1 MSAPQ
6 FVHLRLHSEYSIVD
20 STLRVD
26 DAIKLA
32 AKDEQRALAITDL
45 ANLFGFV
52 KFFKAAKAKNIKPI
66 CGVDAWIDA
75 RVAGDASTTDAEP
88 YRLLFLA
95 ESHAGYLKICHW
107 LTRAYRENQLRGKA
121 LIKPEWLD
129 SAETDGETASGAATE
144 GVFCLSGGWFGDVG
158 LAIRYGQMTNAER
171 AANAWSKRFPGR
183 YAMEIH
189 RAGFKDEHHF
199 VAGSVSLANKLRIP
213 VVATHP
219 IQFATAED
227 FHAHDARVCIAEGY
241 ALGDQRRPQHFTEK
255 QHFLTKAEMVEKF
268 SDYPQAIANT
278 VVVATRCT
286 LNLQLGKNYLP
297 DFPLPEGVTIEAH
310 LRNEVLA
317 GLETRLEVLYASTT
331 ERDAQ
336 RPRYVD
342 RCEFEIAT
350 IVKMGFPGYF
360 LIVADFIGWAKN
372 NGVPV
377 GPGRGSGAGSLVA
390 YSLGITDLDPLR
402 YNLLFERFLNPERVS
417 MPDFDIDFC
426 QDGRDRVIDYVR
438 NKYGAESVGQIAT
451 FGTMAAKAAVRDCGR
466 ALDMPYTFVDGV
478 AKLIPFQPGK
488 WTTLT
493 PMPANE
499 KERAANTIYA
509 KEAEPLLVDR
519 EKNEEDVAS
528 LLALAEQVEGL
539 PRNVGMHAGGVLIA
553 PGKLTDFCPLYA
565 QDESAGLVSQYD
577 KDDVEAVGLV
587 KFDFLGLT
595 TLTILDWTIR
605 FCKRLDP
612 TFEIDLQT
620 LPLDDA
626 SVYQLIRERRPIAIF
641 QFESSGMQDLILKT
655 RPKRLEDL
663 TALNALYRPGPMEL
677 IPDYIARKDGKQKV
691 EYYDERLKPMLEETL
706 GIMVYQ
712 EQVMQAAQIIGGYS
726 LGGADL
732 LRRAMGKKKPEEM
745 AKHRVIFVDGA
756 KKNGVSEELAKRL
769 FDDMEKFA
777 GYGFNK
783 SHSAAYALLAYQ
795 TAYFKKHHTAA
806 FMAANMSAVMS
817 DTDKV
822 RQLLDDS
829 LDNGLTFEAPDVNV
843 GEYRFVPVDRNT
855 IRYGL
860 GGVKGTGEGAV
871 IEILHAREEGG
882 PFTDLF
888 DFCKRVNTQTVN
900 RRTVEALV
908 KCGAF
913 DKLHKDSATGRA
925 SLFASVGAA
934 LSEAERAQANASQ
947 NSLFGDEASVN
958 QVPLIDARPW
968 ELLEQLAHE
977 KTALGLYLSGHP
989 YEAYKKDLSAVTT
1002 MPLARIEP
1010 SDSKQRLAG
1019 IVNAVRTINS
1029 RNGRMCFLTLD
1040 DRTGVFE
1047 VMIPA
1052 TLFEAHRAWLKED
1065 IPIVIEAKVAHGREG
1080 MGTRVIADQLLNIDQ
1095 ARAQYARR
1103 LIIMLNGKSAAKE
1116 ANDLLLML
1124 KPYVGGTVPVSIDL
1138 RKEGYGGRIDLGEQW
1153 RINPKS
1159 ELLAKLSANL
1169 EF

>member
-1 MSAPQ
+1 MMSAPQ

-20 STLRVD
+20 STLRID
-26 DAIKLA
+26 EAIKLA
-32 AKDEQRALAITDL
+32 TKDEQRALAITDL
-45 ANLFGFV
+45 GNLFGFV

-75 RVAGDASTTDAEP
+75 RIAGDASSADAAP
-88 YRLLFLA
+88 FRVLLLA
-95 ESHAGYLKICHW
+95 ESQAGYLKICQW
-107 LTRAYRENQLRGKA
+107 LTRAFRENQLRGKA
-121 LIKPEWLD
+121 LIKPTWFD
-129 SAETDGETASGAATE
+129 RDDAAPGSDTAD
-144 GVFCLSGGWFGDVG
+144 VFCLSGGWFGDVG
-158 LAIRYGQMTNAER
+158 LALRYGQSANAER
-171 AANAWSKRFPGR
+171 AARVWQQRFPGR

-199 VAGSVSLANKLRIP
+199 VGASVALANKLKIP

-219 IQFATAED
+219 IQFATAQD
-227 FHAHDARVCIAEGY
+227 FHSHDARVCIAEGY
-241 ALGDQRRPQHFTEK
+241 TLGDPRRAQTFNEK
-255 QHFLTKAEMVEKF
+255 QHFLTQAEMVEKF

-278 VVVATRCT
+278 VAIATRCT

-297 DFPLPEGVTIEAH
+297 DFPLPDGVTIEAH
-310 LRNEVLA
+310 MRNEVLA
-317 GLETRLEVLYASTT
+317 GLEKRLEVLFTDVAQ
-331 ERDAQ
+331 RDAE
-336 RPRYVD
+336 RPRYVA

-350 IVKMGFPGYF
+350 ILKMGFPGYF

-390 YSLGITDLDPLR
+390 YSLGITDLDPLQ

-466 ALDMPYTFVDGV
+466 VLDMPYTFVDGV

-493 PMPANE
+493 PMPADP
-499 KERAANTIYA
+499 KDRAANTIYA
-509 KEAEPLLVDR
+509 KEAEPLLLER
-519 EKNEEDVAS
+519 ERNEEDVAA
-528 LLALAEQVEGL
+528 LLALAEQLEGL

-565 QDESAGLVSQYD
+565 QEEGSSMVSQFD

-612 TFEIDLQT
+612 TFEIDLQK

-626 SVYQLIRERRPIAIF
+626 SVYQMIRERRPIAIF

-677 IPDYIARKDGKQKV
+677 IPDYIARKDNKQAV
-691 EYYDERLKPMLEETL
+691 EYYDDRLKPMLEETL

-745 AKHRVIFVDGA
+745 AKHRLIFVDGA
-756 KKNGVSEELAKRL
+756 IKNGVSEALAKRL

-806 FMAANMSAVMS
+806 FVAANMSAVMN

-822 RQLLDDS
+822 RILLDDARE
-829 LDNGLTFEAPDVNV
+829 LGITFEPPDVNA
-843 GEYRFVPVDRNT
+843 GEYRFVPVDRRT
-855 IRYGL
+855 VRYGL

-871 IEILHAREEGG
+871 IEMLRAREEGG
-882 PFTDLF
+882 AFTDLF

-900 RRTVEALV
+900 RRTVEALI

-913 DKLHKDSATGRA
+913 DKLHVNRA
-925 SLFASVGAA
+925 SAFSSVGAA

-947 NSLFGDEASVN
+947 NSLFGDDSTVN
-958 QVPLIDARPW
+958 TFALIDARPW
-968 ELLEQLAHE
+968 ELLEKLANE
-977 KTALGLYLSGHP
+977 KSALGLYLSGHP
-989 YEAYKKDLSAVTT
+989 YDAYRKELAAVTT
-1002 MPLARIEP
+1002 MPLIRIEP
-1010 SDSKQRLAG
+1010 SDTKQRLAG

-1040 DRTGVFE
+1040 DRTAVFE

-1052 TLFEAHRAWLKED
+1052 ALFEAHRAWLKED
-1065 IPIVIEAKVAHGREG
+1065 IALVIEAKVSQGREG

-1095 ARAQYARR
+1095 ARAQFARR
-1103 LIIMLNGKSAAKE
+1103 LVVKLNGKSAAKE
-1116 ANDLLLML
+1116 ASDLLGVL
-1124 KPYVGGTVPVSIDL
+1124 KPFVGGSVAVSIDL
-1138 RKEGYGGRIDLGEQW
+1138 RKDGYSGRIDLGEQW
-1153 RINPKS
+1153 RITPKS
-1159 ELLAKLSANL
+1159 ELLAKISAEL

>member
-1 MSAPQ
+1 MSAPR

-26 DAIKLA
+26 EAIKLA
-32 AKDEQRALAITDL
+32 ANDEQRALAITDL
-45 ANLFGFV
+45 GNLFGFV

-66 CGVDAWIDA
+66 CGIDAFIDA
-75 RVAGDASTTDAEP
+75 RIPGDASSGNAEP
-88 YRLLFLA
+88 FRILLLA
-95 ESHAGYLKICHW
+95 ESHAGYLKICNW
-107 LTRAYRENQLRGKA
+107 VTRAFRDNQVRGKA
-121 LIKPEWLD
+121 LIKPEWL
-129 SAETDGETASGAATE
+129 ASDEAAPGAATQ

-158 LAIRYGQMTNAER
+158 IALRYGQIANAER
-171 AANAWSKRFPGR
+171 AAKLWQTHFPGR

-199 VAGSVSLANKLRIP
+199 VGASVALANRLHIP

-219 IQFATAED
+219 IQFATADD
-227 FHAHDARVCIAEGY
+227 FYSHDARVCIAEGY
-241 ALGDQRRPQHFTEK
+241 ALSDQRRPRNFTEK
-255 QHFLTKAEMVEKF
+255 QHFLTQDQMCEKF
-268 SDYPQAIANT
+268 SDYPQAVANT
-278 VVVATRCT
+278 VAIATRCT
-286 LNLQLGKNYLP
+286 LDLKLGKNYLP

-310 LRNEVLA
+310 MRNEVLS
-317 GLETRLEVLYASTT
+317 GLEKRLAVLFPDALTRDEA
-331 ERDAQ
+331 
-336 RPRYVD
+336 RPRYIA

-390 YSLGITDLDPLR
+390 YSLGITDLDPLK

-426 QDGRDRVIDYVR
+426 QDGRDRVINYVR
-438 NKYGAESVGQIAT
+438 EKYGAESVGQIAT

-466 ALDMPYTFVDGV
+466 VLDMPYTFVDGV

-493 PMPANE
+493 PMPPDP
-499 KERAANTIYA
+499 KDRAANTIYA
-509 KEAEPLLVDR
+509 KEAEPLLQDR

-528 LLALAEQVEGL
+528 LLALAEQLEGL

-553 PGKLTDFCPLYA
+553 PGKLTDFCPLYS
-565 QDESAGLVSQYD
+565 QEEGSSMVSQFD

-612 TFEIDLQT
+612 TFDIDLQT

-677 IPDYIARKDGKQKV
+677 IPDYIARKDNKQAV
-691 EYYDERLKPMLEETL
+691 EYYDDRLKPMLEETL

-745 AKHRVIFVDGA
+745 AKHRIIFVQGA
-756 KKNGVSEELAKRL
+756 LKNGVSEELAKRL

-795 TAYFKKHHTAA
+795 TAYFKKHHAAA
-806 FMAANMSAVMS
+806 FMAANMSAVMN

-822 RQLLDDS
+822 RLLIDDAR
-829 LDNGLTFEAPDVNV
+829 DNGLRFEAPDVNN
-843 GEYRFVPVDRNT
+843 GEYRFVPTDRAT

-871 IEILHAREEGG
+871 IEILRAREEGG
-882 PFTDLF
+882 PFKDLF
-888 DFCKRVNTQTVN
+888 DFCRRVNTQTVN
-900 RRTVEALV
+900 RRTVEALI
-908 KCGAF
+908 KSGAF
-913 DKLHKDSATGRA
+913 DKLHDNRA
-925 SLFASVGAA
+925 SAFASVGAA
-934 LSEAERAQANASQ
+934 LSDAERAQANASQ
-947 NSLFGDEASVN
+947 NSLFGDDASTSSIA
-958 QVPLIDARPW
+958 LIDARPW
-968 ELLEQLAHE
+968 DLLETLANE
-977 KTALGLYLSGHP
+977 KSALGLYLSGHP
-989 YEAYKKDLSAVTT
+989 YEAYRKDLSSVTT
-1002 MPLARIEP
+1002 MSLARIEP
-1010 SDSKQRLAG
+1010 SDTKQRLAG

-1029 RNGRMCFLTLD
+1029 KNGRMCFLALD
-1040 DRTGVFE
+1040 DRTSVFE
-1047 VMIPA
+1047 IMIPA
-1052 TLFEAHRAWLKED
+1052 TLFETHRAWLKED
-1065 IPIVIEAKVAHGREG
+1065 IPIVIEAKVSQGREG
-1080 MGTRVIADQLLNIDQ
+1080 MGTRVIADQLYDIDK
-1095 ARAQYARR
+1095 ARTQYARR
-1103 LIIMLNGKSAAKE
+1103 LVVKLNGKSAAKE
-1116 ANDLLLML
+1116 ANELLGIL
-1124 KPYVGGTVPVSIDL
+1124 KPFVGGPVPVTIDVN
-1138 RKEGYGGRIDLGEQW
+1138 KDGYRGRIDLGEGW
-1153 RINPKS
+1153 RITPKR
-1159 ELLAKLSANL
+1159 ELLAKLAAEL

>member
-20 STLRVD
+20 STLRID

-45 ANLFGFV
+45 GNLFGFV

-66 CGVDAWIDA
+66 CGVDAWIDS
-75 RVAGDASTTDAEP
+75 RIPGDASSTDAEP
-88 YRLLFLA
+88 FRVLLLA
-95 ESHAGYLKICHW
+95 ESHAGYLKICDW
-107 LTRAYRENQLRGKA
+107 LTRAYRKNQLRGKA
-121 LIKPEWLD
+121 LVKPEWFESD
-129 SAETDGETASGAATE
+129 DATPGAATE

-158 LAIRYGQMTNAER
+158 LAIRYGQTTNAER
-171 AANAWSKRFPGR
+171 AAKAWQRRFPNR
-183 YAMEIH
+183 FAMEIH

-199 VAGSVSLANKLRIP
+199 VGGSVALANQLKIP

-227 FHAHDARVCIAEGY
+227 FHSHDARVCIAEGY
-241 ALGDQRRPQHFTEK
+241 TLGDPRRPRHFTEK
-255 QHFLTKAEMVEKF
+255 QQFLTQAQMVEKF

-278 VVVATRCT
+278 VAIATRCT
-286 LNLQLGKNYLP
+286 LNLKLGTNYLP
-297 DFPLPEGVTIEAH
+297 DFPLPEGVTIETH

-317 GLETRLEVLYASTT
+317 GLETRLAVRYPDVM
-331 ERDAQ
+331 EREAQ
-336 RPRYVD
+336 RARYVA

-390 YSLGITDLDPLR
+390 YSLGITDLDPLQ

-438 NKYGAESVGQIAT
+438 EKYGAQSVGQIAT

-466 ALDMPYTFVDGV
+466 VLDMPYTFVDGV

-488 WTTLT
+488 WTTLA
-493 PMPANE
+493 PMPPDP
-499 KERAANTIYA
+499 KDRAANTIYA
-509 KEAEPLLVDR
+509 KEAEPLLVER

-528 LLALAEQVEGL
+528 LLALAEQLEGL

-553 PGKLTDFCPLYA
+553 PGKLTDFCPLYS
-565 QDESAGLVSQYD
+565 QDESAGMVSQFD

-677 IPDYIARKDGKQKV
+677 IPDYIARKDNKQAV
-691 EYYDERLKPMLEETL
+691 EYYDDRLKPMLEETL

-745 AKHRVIFVDGA
+745 AKHRIIFVEGA
-756 KKNGVSEELAKRL
+756 IKNGVSEELAKRL

-806 FMAANMSAVMS
+806 FYAANMSAVMS

-822 RQLLDDS
+822 RILLDDGR
-829 LDNGLTFEAPDVNV
+829 DYGLTFEAPDVNI
-843 GEYRFVPVDRNT
+843 GEYRFVPVDRKT
-855 IRYGL
+855 VRYGL

-871 IEILHAREEGG
+871 IEILRARDEGG
-882 PFTDLF
+882 LFKDLF

-900 RRTVEALV
+900 RRTVEALI

-913 DKLHKDSATGRA
+913 DKLHPNRA
-925 SLFASVGAA
+925 SAFASVGAA
-934 LSEAERAQANASQ
+934 LGEAERAQANASQ
-947 NSLFGDEASVN
+947 NSLFGDDSSVN
-958 QVPLIDARPW
+958 TFALIDARPW
-968 ELLEQLAHE
+968 DLLEQLANE
-977 KTALGLYLSGHP
+977 KAALGLYLSGHP
-989 YEAYKKDLSAVTT
+989 YEAYRKDLTAVTT

-1010 SDSKQRLAG
+1010 ADSKQRLAG

-1040 DRTGVFE
+1040 DRTSVFE
-1047 VMIPA
+1047 IMIPA

-1065 IPIVIEAKVAHGREG
+1065 IPIVIEAKVSQGREG
-1080 MGTRVIADQLLNIDQ
+1080 MGTRVVADQLLNIDQ
-1095 ARAQYARR
+1095 ARTQFARR
-1103 LIIMLNGKSAAKE
+1103 LVIKLNGATAANE
-1116 ANDLLLML
+1116 ATELLSLL
-1124 KPYVGGTVPVSIDL
+1124 KPFVGGQVPVSVLL
-1138 RKEGYGGRIDLGEQW
+1138 RKTGYAGRVDLGEAW
-1153 RINPKS
+1153 RVTPKR
-1159 ELLAKLSANL
+1159 ELLAKISAEL

>member
-26 DAIKLA
+26 DAVKLA
-32 AKDEQRALAITDL
+32 SKDGQRALAISDL
-45 ANLFGFV
+45 GNLFGFV
-52 KFFKAAKAKNIKPI
+52 KFFKAAKSKNIKPI

-75 RVAGDASTTDAEP
+75 RVAGDASTGDAEP
-88 YRLLFLA
+88 FRVLFLA
-95 ESHAGYLKICHW
+95 ESHAGYLKICDW
-107 LTRAYRENQLRGKA
+107 LTRAFRENQLRGRA
-121 LIKPEWLD
+121 LIRPEWLQSD
-129 SAETDGETASGAATE
+129 DAAPGQATD

-158 LAIRYGQMTNAER
+158 LAIRYGQAANAER
-171 AANAWSKRFPGR
+171 AALAWAAKFPGR
-183 YAMEIH
+183 FAMEIH

-199 VAGSVSLANKLRIP
+199 VSGSVALANKLRIP

-219 IQFATAED
+219 IQFANAAD
-227 FHAHDARVCIAEGY
+227 FHSHDARVCIAEGY
-241 ALGDQRRPQHFTEK
+241 TLGDARRPQQFTEK
-255 QHFLTKAEMVEKF
+255 QHFLTQAEMVEKF

-278 VVVATRCT
+278 VAIATRCT
-286 LNLQLGKNYLP
+286 LNLTLGKNYLP
-297 DFPLPEGVTIEAH
+297 EFPLPDGVTIEAH

-317 GLETRLEVLYASTT
+317 GLEKRLSVLYPELA
-331 ERDAQ
+331 ERDRQ
-336 RPRYVD
+336 RARYID

-390 YSLGITDLDPLR
+390 YSLGITDLDPLQ

-466 ALDMPYTFVDGV
+466 VLDMPYTFVDGV

-493 PMPANE
+493 PMPADP
-499 KERAANTIYA
+499 KDRAANTIYA
-509 KEAEPLLVDR
+509 KEAEPLLVER
-519 EKNEEDVAS
+519 EKNEEDVAA
-528 LLALAEQVEGL
+528 LLALAEQLEGL

-565 QDESAGLVSQYD
+565 QDENAGMVSQFD

-626 SVYQLIRERRPIAIF
+626 SVYQLIRERRPVAIF

-677 IPDYIARKDGKQKV
+677 IPDYIARKDNKQPV
-691 EYYDERLKPMLEETL
+691 EYYDPRLKPMLEETL

-745 AKHRVIFVDGA
+745 AKHRIIFVEGA
-756 KKNGVSEELAKRL
+756 IKNGVSEELAKRL

-822 RQLLDDS
+822 RILLDDARE
-829 LDNGLTFEAPDVNV
+829 LGLMFEPPDVNT
-843 GEYRFVPVDRNT
+843 GEYRFVPVDRAT

-871 IEILHAREEGG
+871 IEILRARDEGG
-882 PFTDLF
+882 AFTDLF

-900 RRTVEALV
+900 RRTVEALI

-913 DKLHKDSATGRA
+913 DKLHPEGSKGRA
-925 SLFASVGAA
+925 SLFATVGAA

-947 NSLFGDEASVN
+947 NSLFGDESSVN
-958 QVPLIDARPW
+958 NVPLIDARPW
-968 ELLEQLAHE
+968 DLLEQLANE
-977 KTALGLYLSGHP
+977 KSALGLYLSGHP
-989 YEAYKKDLSAVTT
+989 YEAYRKDLSAVTT

-1065 IPIVIEAKVAHGREG
+1065 IPLVIEAKVAQGREG

-1095 ARAQYARR
+1095 ARAQFARR
-1103 LIIMLNGKSAAKE
+1103 LVIKLNGKSAAKE
-1116 ANDLLLML
+1116 ASDLLTLL
-1124 KPYVGGTVPVSIDL
+1124 KPYVGGPVPVSIDM
-1138 RKEGYGGRIDLGEQW
+1138 RKDGYRGRIDLGEQW
-1153 RINPKS
+1153 SVTPKS
-1159 ELLAKLSANL
+1159 ELLAKLNVEL
-1169 EF
+1169 MF

>member
-20 STLRVD
+20 STLRID

-32 AKDEQRALAITDL
+32 SNDAQRALAISDL
-45 ANLFGFV
+45 GNLFGFV

-66 CGVDAWIDA
+66 CGVDAWIDS
-75 RVAGDASTTDAEP
+75 RVPGDASTTDAEP
-88 YRLLFLA
+88 FRVLLLA
-95 ESHAGYLKICHW
+95 ESHAGYLKICDW
-107 LTRAYRENQLRGKA
+107 LTRAFRENQLRGKA
-121 LIKPEWLD
+121 LIKREWLD
-129 SAETDGETASGAATE
+129 GDDTAPGAATE

-158 LAIRYGQMTNAER
+158 TAIRYGQSANAER
-171 AANAWSKRFPGR
+171 MAIAWQQRFPGR

-199 VAGSVSLANKLRIP
+199 VAGSVALANKLKIP

-227 FHAHDARVCIAEGY
+227 FHSHDARVCIAEGY
-241 ALGDQRRPQHFTEK
+241 ALGDPRRPQQFTEK
-255 QHFLTKAEMVEKF
+255 QHFLTQAEMCEKF
-268 SDYPQAIANT
+268 AEYPQAIANT
-278 VVVATRCT
+278 VAIATRCT
-286 LNLQLGKNYLP
+286 LNLKLGKNYLP
-297 DFPLPEGVTIEAH
+297 DFPLPEGVTIETH

-317 GLETRLEVLYASTT
+317 GLDRRLDVLYPEAAA
-331 ERDAQ
+331 RDQQ

-390 YSLGITDLDPLR
+390 YSLGITDLDPLQ

-466 ALDMPYTFVDGV
+466 VLDMPYTFVDGV
-478 AKLIPFQPGK
+478 ARLIPFQPGK

-493 PMPANE
+493 PMPADP

-509 KEAEPLLVDR
+509 KEAEPLLVER

-528 LLALAEQVEGL
+528 LLALAEQLEGL

-565 QDESAGLVSQYD
+565 QDESSSMVSQFD

-612 TFEIDLQT
+612 SFEIDLQT

-677 IPDYIARKDGKQKV
+677 IPDYIARKDGKQAV
-691 EYYDERLKPMLEETL
+691 EYYDDRLKPMLEETL

-745 AKHRVIFVDGA
+745 AKHRIIFVEGA
-756 KKNGVSEELAKRL
+756 IKNGVSEELAKRL

-806 FMAANMSAVMS
+806 FVAANMSAVMS

-822 RQLLDDS
+822 RILLDDAREY
-829 LDNGLTFEAPDVNV
+829 GTAFEPPDVNT
-843 GEYRFVPVDRNT
+843 GEYRFVPVDRKT
-855 IRYGL
+855 VRYGL

-871 IEILHAREEGG
+871 IEILRAREEGG

-900 RRTVEALV
+900 RRTVEALI

-913 DKLHKDSATGRA
+913 DKLHANRA
-925 SLFASVGAA
+925 SAFASVGAA

-947 NSLFGDEASVN
+947 NSLFGDDSSVN
-958 QVPLIDARPW
+958 TFALIDARPW
-968 ELLEQLAHE
+968 DLLETLANE
-977 KTALGLYLSGHP
+977 KSALGLYLSGHP
-989 YEAYKKDLSAVTT
+989 YEAYRKDLTSVTT
-1002 MPLARIEP
+1002 MPLMRIEP

-1040 DRTGVFE
+1040 DRTAVFE
-1047 VMIPA
+1047 IMIPA

-1065 IPIVIEAKVAHGREG
+1065 IPLVIEAKVSQGREG

-1095 ARAQYARR
+1095 ARAQFARR
-1103 LIIMLNGKSAAKE
+1103 LVIKLNGKSAAKE
-1116 ANDLLLML
+1116 ASDLLTVL
-1124 KPYVGGTVPVSIDL
+1124 KPYVGGQVPVSIDL
-1138 RKEGYGGRIDLGEQW
+1138 RKDGYGGRIDLGERW
-1153 RINPKS
+1153 RVTPKS
-1159 ELLAKLSANL
+1159 ELLAKISAEL

>member
-1 MSAPQ
+1 MSAPS

-26 DAIKLA
+26 NAIKLA
-32 AKDEQRALAITDL
+32 ANDGQKALAITDL

-52 KFFKAAKAKNIKPI
+52 KFFKAAKNKNIKPI
-66 CGVDAWIDA
+66 CGVDAWIDS
-75 RVAGDASTTDAEP
+75 RIPGDASTTDAEP
-88 YRLLFLA
+88 YRVLFLA
-95 ESHAGYLKICHW
+95 ESHAGYLRICNW
-107 LTRAYRENQLRGKA
+107 LTRAYRDNQLRGKG
-121 LIKPEWLD
+121 LIKPEWLESD
-129 SAETDGETASGAATE
+129 DGSATT

-158 LAIRYGQMTNAER
+158 FAIRHGQTANAER
-171 AANAWSKRFPGR
+171 AAKTWLARFPAR

-199 VAGSVSLANKLRIP
+199 VSGSIALANRLRVP

-219 IQFATAED
+219 IQFATADD
-227 FHAHDARVCIAEGY
+227 FYAHDARVCIAEGY
-241 ALGDQRRPQHFTEK
+241 ALGDARRPQQFTEK
-255 QHFLTKAEMVEKF
+255 QHFLTQAEMVGKF

-278 VVVATRCT
+278 VAIATRCT
-286 LNLQLGKNYLP
+286 LNLKLGKNYLP
-297 DFPLPEGVTIEAH
+297 DFPLPEGVTIEEH

-317 GLETRLEVLYASTT
+317 GLEKRLEVLYPAQV
-331 ERDAQ
+331 ERD
-336 RPRYVD
+336 RERSRYVE

-390 YSLGITDLDPLR
+390 YSLGITDLDPLQ

-466 ALDMPYTFVDGV
+466 VLDMPYTFVDGV

-493 PMPANE
+493 PMPADP
-499 KERAANTIYA
+499 KDRAANTIYA
-509 KEAEPLLVDR
+509 KEAEPLLVER

-528 LLALAEQVEGL
+528 LLALAEQLEGL

-565 QDESAGLVSQYD
+565 QEEGSSMVSQFD

-612 TFEIDLQT
+612 TFEIDLQR

-677 IPDYIARKDGKQKV
+677 IPDYVARKDNKQAV
-691 EYYDERLKPMLEETL
+691 EYYDDRLKPMLEETL

-745 AKHRVIFVDGA
+745 AKHRVIFVEGA
-756 KKNGVSEELAKRL
+756 IKNGVSEELAKRL

-806 FMAANMSAVMS
+806 FVAANMSAVMS

-822 RQLLDDS
+822 RILLDDAREY
-829 LDNGLTFEAPDVNV
+829 GITFEPPDVNT
-843 GEYRFVPVDRNT
+843 GEYRFVPVDRRT
-855 IRYGL
+855 VRYGL

-871 IEILHAREEGG
+871 IEILRAREEGG
-882 PFTDLF
+882 PFKDLF

-900 RRTVEALV
+900 RRTVEALI

-913 DKLHKDSATGRA
+913 DKLHANRA
-925 SLFASVGAA
+925 SAFASVGAA
-934 LSEAERAQANASQ
+934 LSEAERAQANISQ
-947 NSLFGDEASVN
+947 NSLFGDDPSVSSAA
-958 QVPLIDARPW
+958 LIDARPW
-968 ELLEQLAHE
+968 DLLEKLANE
-977 KTALGLYLSGHP
+977 KAALGLYLSGHP
-989 YEAYKKDLSAVTT
+989 YEAYKKELSAVTT

-1010 SDSKQRLAG
+1010 SDTRQRLAG

-1040 DRTGVFE
+1040 DRTSVFE

-1052 TLFEAHRAWLKED
+1052 TQFEAHRAWLKED
-1065 IPIVIEAKVAHGREG
+1065 IPIVIEAKVSAGREG
-1080 MGTRVIADQLLNIDQ
+1080 MGTRVIADQLLTIDQ

-1103 LIIMLNGKSAAKE
+1103 LVVKLNGKSAAKE
-1116 ANDLLLML
+1116 ANELLTTL
-1124 KPYVGGTVPVSIDL
+1124 KPFVGGPTPVSIVVH
-1138 RKEGYGGRIDLGEQW
+1138 KEGYRGRVDLGEQW
-1153 RINPKS
+1153 RVTPKS
-1159 ELLAKLSANL
+1159 ELLSKIVAEL

>member
-26 DAIKLA
+26 DAIRLA
-32 AKDEQRALAITDL
+32 TKDGQRALAITDL
-45 ANLFGFV
+45 GNLFGFV
-52 KFFKAAKAKNIKPI
+52 KFFKAAKAKGIKPI

-75 RVAGDASTTDAEP
+75 RIPGDASSTDAEP
-88 YRLLFLA
+88 FRVLLIA
-95 ESHAGYLKICHW
+95 ESHAGYLKMCSW
-107 LTRAYRENQLRGKA
+107 LTRAFRENQLRGKA
-121 LIKPEWLD
+121 LIKREWFD
-129 SAETDGETASGAATE
+129 SDNGAATE

-158 LAIRYGQMTNAER
+158 MAIRYGQSANAER
-171 AANAWSKRFPGR
+171 AAIAWQQRFPGR
-183 YAMEIH
+183 YALEIH

-199 VAGSVSLANKLRIP
+199 VGGSVALANTLKIP

-227 FHAHDARVCIAEGY
+227 FHSHDARVCIAEGY
-241 ALGDQRRPQHFTEK
+241 ALGDQRRPQQFTEK
-255 QHFLTKAEMVEKF
+255 QHFLTQAEMAQKF

-278 VVVATRCT
+278 VAIAMRCT
-286 LNLQLGKNYLP
+286 LDLKLGKNYLP
-297 DFPLPEGVTIEAH
+297 DFPLPAGVTIEAH
-310 LRNEVLA
+310 LKNEVLG
-317 GLETRLEVLYASTT
+317 GLEKRLEVLYPDVAT
-331 ERDAQ
+331 RDRE
-336 RPRYVD
+336 RPRYVE

-360 LIVADFIGWAKN
+360 LIVADFIGWAKH

-390 YSLGITDLDPLR
+390 YSLGITDLDPLQ

-426 QDGRDRVIDYVR
+426 QDGRDKVIDYVR

-466 ALDMPYTFVDGV
+466 VLDMPYTFVDGV

-493 PMPANE
+493 PMPTDP
-499 KERAANTIYA
+499 KDRAANTIYA
-509 KEAEPLLVDR
+509 KEAEPLLLER
-519 EKNEEDVAS
+519 ERNEEDVAA
-528 LLALAEQVEGL
+528 LLALAEQLEGL

-565 QDESAGLVSQYD
+565 QEEGSSMVSQFD

-677 IPDYIARKDGKQKV
+677 IPDYVARKDNKQAV
-691 EYYDERLKPMLEETL
+691 EYYDDRLKPMLEETL

-745 AKHRVIFVDGA
+745 AKHRIVFVDGA
-756 KKNGVSEELAKRL
+756 IKNGVSEELAKRL

-806 FMAANMSAVMS
+806 FFAANMSAVMS

-822 RQLLDDS
+822 RILLDDAREY
-829 LDNGLTFEAPDVNV
+829 GIAFEPPDVNT

-855 IRYGL
+855 VRYGL

-871 IEILHAREEGG
+871 IEILRARDEGG
-882 PFTDLF
+882 AFADLF

-913 DKLHKDSATGRA
+913 DKLHANRA
-925 SLFASVGAA
+925 SAFASVGAA
-934 LSEAERAQANASQ
+934 LSEADRAQANASQ
-947 NSLFGDEASVN
+947 NSLFGDDSSVN
-958 QVPLIDARPW
+958 TIALVDARPW
-968 ELLEQLAHE
+968 DLLETLANE
-977 KTALGLYLSGHP
+977 KSALGLYLSGHP
-989 YEAYKKDLSAVTT
+989 YEAYRKELLSVTT
-1002 MPLARIEP
+1002 MALARIEP
-1010 SDSKQRLAG
+1010 VDAKQRLAG

-1047 VMIPA
+1047 IMIPA
-1052 TLFEAHRAWLKED
+1052 TLFEAHRVWLKED
-1065 IPIVIEAKVAHGREG
+1065 IPIVIEAKVSQGREG
-1080 MGTRVIADQLLNIDQ
+1080 MGTRVIADQLLNIEQ
-1095 ARAQYARR
+1095 ARAQFARR
-1103 LIIMLNGKSAAKE
+1103 LIIKLNGKSAAKE
-1116 ANDLLLML
+1116 ASDLLSVL
-1124 KPYVGGTVPVSIDL
+1124 KPFVGGQVSVSIDV
-1138 RKEGYGGRIDLGEQW
+1138 RKDGYGGRIDLGAQW
-1153 RINPKS
+1153 RVTPKS
-1159 ELLAKLSANL
+1159 ELLSKLSAEL

>member
-1 MSAPQ
+1 MSAPR

-26 DAIKLA
+26 EAIKLA
-32 AKDEQRALAITDL
+32 ANDDQRALAITDL
-45 ANLFGFV
+45 GNLFGFV
-52 KFFKAAKAKNIKPI
+52 KFLKAAKAKNIKPI

-75 RVAGDASTTDAEP
+75 RIAGDASSSDAEP
-88 YRLLFLA
+88 FRVLLLA
-95 ESHAGYLKICHW
+95 ESHAGYLKICDW
-107 LTRAYRENQLRGKA
+107 LTRAFRDNQVRGKA
-121 LIKPEWLD
+121 LLKPEWF
-129 SAETDGETASGAATE
+129 ENASEDAAQGGATE
-144 GVFCLSGGWFGDVG
+144 GVYCLSGGWFGDVG
-158 LAIRYGQMTNAER
+158 LALRYGQKTKAER
-171 AANAWSKRFPGR
+171 AAQAWQSRFPNR

-199 VAGSVSLANKLRIP
+199 VAASVALANELQIP

-219 IQFATAED
+219 IQFATSND
-227 FHAHDARVCIAEGY
+227 FYAHDARVCIAEGY
-241 ALGDQRRPQHFTEK
+241 ALGDPRRPHNFTEK
-255 QHFLTKAEMVEKF
+255 QHFLTQQEMCEKF

-278 VVVATRCT
+278 VAIATRCT
-286 LNLQLGKNYLP
+286 LNLKLGTNYLP
-297 DFPLPEGVTIEAH
+297 DFPLPAGVTIEAH
-310 LRNEVLA
+310 LRNEVLT
-317 GLETRLEVLYASTT
+317 GLEQRLSVLFPEAA
-331 ERDAQ
+331 ERDRE
-336 RPRYVD
+336 RPRYIE

-438 NKYGAESVGQIAT
+438 NKYGAQSVGQIAT

-466 ALDMPYTFVDGV
+466 VLDMPYTFVDGV

-493 PMPANE
+493 RMPADP
-499 KERAANTIYA
+499 KDRAANTIYA
-509 KEAEPLLVDR
+509 KEAEPLLADR
-519 EKNEEDVAS
+519 EKNEEDVSA
-528 LLALAEQVEGL
+528 LLALAEQLEGL

-553 PGKLTDFCPLYA
+553 PGKLTDFCPLYS
-565 QDESAGLVSQYD
+565 QDEGSPMVSQFD

-605 FCKRLDP
+605 FCRRLDP
-612 TFEIDLQT
+612 TFEVDLQT

-626 SVYQLIRERRPIAIF
+626 SVYQLIRERKPIAIF
-641 QFESSGMQDLILKT
+641 QFESAGMQDLILKT
-655 RPKRLEDL
+655 RPTRLEDL

-677 IPDYIARKDGKQKV
+677 IPDYIARKDRKQAV
-691 EYYDERLKPMLEETL
+691 EYYDDRLKPMLEETL

-745 AKHRVIFVDGA
+745 AKHRLIFVQGA
-756 KKNGVSEELAKRL
+756 LKNGVAEELAKRL

-795 TAYFKKHHTAA
+795 TAYFKRYHTAA
-806 FMAANMSAVMS
+806 FMAANMSAVMN

-822 RQLLDDS
+822 RILLDDAR
-829 LDNGLTFEAPDVNV
+829 DIGLRFEPPDVNL
-843 GEYRFVPVDRNT
+843 GEYRFVPVDRGT

-871 IEILHAREEGG
+871 IEILRARDEGG
-882 PFTDLF
+882 AFTDLF

-908 KCGAF
+908 KSGAF
-913 DKLHKDSATGRA
+913 DQLHSNRA
-925 SLFASVGAA
+925 SAFASVGAA
-934 LSEAERAQANASQ
+934 LGEAERAQANIAQ
-947 NSLFGDEASVN
+947 NNLFGDDPSVN
-958 QVPLIDARPW
+958 AVALVDARPW
-968 ELLEQLAHE
+968 DLLETLANE
-977 KTALGLYLSGHP
+977 KSALGLYLSGHP
-989 YEAYKKDLSAVTT
+989 YEAYRKDLSAVTT

-1010 SDSKQRLAG
+1010 SDTKQRLAG

-1040 DRTGVFE
+1040 DRTSIFE

-1052 TLFEAHRAWLKED
+1052 TQFEAHRSWLKED
-1065 IPIVIEAKVAHGREG
+1065 IPIVIEAKISAGREG
-1080 MGTRVIADQLLNIDQ
+1080 MGTRVVADQLYTIDQ

-1103 LIIMLNGKSAAKE
+1103 LIVKLNGKSAAKE
-1116 ANDLLLML
+1116 ANELLSLL
-1124 KPYVGGTVPVSIDL
+1124 KPYVGGSVAVTIDL
-1138 RKEGYGGRIDLGEQW
+1138 RKDGYGGRVDLGEQW
-1153 RINPKS
+1153 RITPKT
-1159 ELLAKLSANL
+1159 ELLSKLSAEL